1 MDKRTKNSNGSGILD
16 IKTGI
21 GVYRGFTFVS
31 CVLAFWMGILS
42 VVFSRGITEILVNIV
57 IACILLLMVIFMKKI
72 VYALR
77 LPSYHLFVTQNE
89 ITYKKGR
96 KKFVYKVDDINL
108 FFHEFTLDSPSH
120 LQISFISSK
129 EEDLYIMITKRQY
142 KLMKEVLDC
151 DI

>member
-72 VYALR
+72 VFLNKRIFYLLQFIVYSSLFTYALDAN
-77 LPSYHLFVTQNE
+77 Y
-89 ITYKKGR
+89 
-96 KKFVYKVDDINL
+96 
-108 FFHEFTLDSPSH
+108 
-120 LQISFISSK
+120 
-129 EEDLYIMITKRQY
+129 
-142 KLMKEVLDC
+142 
-151 DI
+151 

>member
-21 GVYRGFTFVS
+21 GVYRGVAFVS
-31 CVLAFWMGILS
+31 CVLAFWAVIVYIAEGQ
-42 VVFSRGITEILVNIV
+42 GKTEILVSIV
-57 IACILLLMVIFMKKI
+57 IACILLLMVIFMENI

-108 FFHEFTLDSPSH
+108 SFHKFNLDLPSQ

-129 EEDLYIMITKRQY
+129 EEDLYIMVTKRQY
-142 KLMKEVLDC
+142 KLIKEFLDC
-151 DI
+151 DM